1 LDATQVRDMQNQD
14 PMYGIALGAS
24 RHVVGTLD
32 KRSSRACLVSK
43 VLLKIVLLIGK
54 VLLIVVLLGY
64 GRGGY
69 L

>member
-1 LDATQVRDMQNQD
+1 
-14 PMYGIALGAS
+14 MYGIALGAS